1 MYIYMCL
8 VIIIWLSLIYLIV
21 AKGIKNKKRVVLIS
35 TIAIILIGFMSVIF
49 IKFSNNEEYIKK
61 LIRPQID
68 WAGTVIVLI
77 GKNTSK
83 SDYVNWEIEYAA
95 KKGRRIVGVYLP
107 GESESKL
114 PDAFNKYG
122 NSLQKWSGESI
133 ISGINGNDE
142 WNGPSRNW
150 GTTRVTF

>member
-1 MYIYMCL
+1 M
-8 VIIIWLSLIYLIV
+8 
-21 AKGIKNKKRVVLIS
+21 KDIKN
-35 TIAIILIGFMSVIF
+35 IF
-49 IKFSNNEEYIKK
+49 VSHYHTDAEKIENLKALLSKHGMTMRDSSIYENKSPNKAHNEEYIKK
-61 LIRPQID
+61 LIRPQIE

-122 NSLQKWSGESI
+122 NSLQKWNGESI

-150 GTTRVTF
+150 GTTRVTC